1 VLLLVLAGCVNRV
14 AGSPIGT
21 GQIVDSNPT
30 QAPTASGSGTAGPA
44 PTPSIPDFPLAKD
57 GSDITAC
64 YDGTC
69 EVELRA
75 PVTIPFAPST
85 GLVSLTLTRVDETDG
100 AQLSGSTV
108 GGGTVSAQVYA
119 DPGGSA
125 VVTLNGFTIAAL
137 ATVDGRAVLRMSP
150 PS

>member
-14 AGSPIGT
+14 AGAPIGT
-21 GQIVDSNPT
+21 GQIVDANPT
-30 QAPTASGSGTAGPA
+30 QAPAPTGSGTSDPP
-44 PTPSIPDFPLAKD
+44 PTPTIPNLPAAKD

-85 GLVSLTLTRVDETDG
+85 GMVSLTLNRVDEVDG

-108 GGGTVSAQVYA
+108 GGGTVSGQLYA
-119 DPGGSA
+119 DPGGAAIVSF
-125 VVTLNGFTIAAL
+125 NGFTIAAL